1 MAEGRGTEEE
11 MKNDNVDDDTDDD
24 RDYYDEVMRLMS
36 MVS

>member
-11 MKNDNVDDDTDDD
+11 MKIDNVDDDTDDD
-24 RDYYDEVMRLMS
+24 RDYYDEVMRMMP